1 MPQPIRFDRYRQV
14 APQLYESLREMII
27 SLELEPGATLVRSEI
42 ANRFGVSQTPVRDA
56 MQLLQQEG
64 LVDIFPQAATQV
76 SKIDLESAARAHFL
90 RRAVETEMVRTLATA
105 PDPELI
111 ARMRALLEQHVRFAA
126 ARDVEGFS
134 RADQAFHQELY
145 LATGQQELHQ
155 LVRSRSGHIDR
166 LRRLHVPT
174 KGKVQRIIADHT
186 ALVEAI
192 AAGSPERAQQ
202 SLREHLSGT
211 LAQAQAIR
219 KAHPGYFK
227 P

>member
-1 MPQPIRFDRYRQV
+1 MTQPIRLDRYRQV

-27 SLELEPGATLVRSEI
+27 SLELAPGTTLVRADI
-42 ANRFGVSQTPVRDA
+42 ASRFGVSQTPVRDA

-64 LVDIFPQAATQV
+64 LVDVFPQAATQV
-76 SKIDLESAARAHFL
+76 SKIDLASATQAHFL
-90 RRAVETEMVRTLATA
+90 RRAVESEIVRMLAEA
-105 PDPELI
+105 PDPALI
-111 ARMRALLEQHVRFAA
+111 ARLRGWLAQQAQLAA
-126 ARDVEGFS
+126 AKDLVGFS
-134 RADQAFHQELY
+134 RADQAFHLELY
-145 LATGQQELHQ
+145 LACGQQELHQ

-174 KGKVQRIIADHT
+174 KGKVQRIIADHK

-211 LAQAQAIR
+211 LAQAGAIR
-219 KAHPGYFK
+219 KAHPDYFK
-227 P
+227 A